1 MYKPP
6 VNTSG
11 LPAKGAL
18 MDQRPRKS
26 TLWNFKTSDELI
38 ERLKRASVVTDR
50 PASQIV
56 REAIREKLDQ
66 LAVEFPQID
75 AATPQQATATN

>member
-1 MYKPP
+1 
-6 VNTSG
+6 
-11 LPAKGAL
+11 